1 MACSKQP
8 GPRLYISF
16 IEHVFNEKV
25 TQSDWHA
32 LRQVVESDSGVKL
45 TRARASREEVEAANA
60 DLLASFGDRV
70 GVGVFEDSATRSLED
85 LSAELSGKSWNVEN
99 TRGTLAV
106 LRYLAKNGVAE
117 TLSSVRGDSEVI
129 YDPQGDEI
137 NCVCGNTAI
146 ADGFYPYAG
155 GREVEPDEAWD
166 GKTMFCASCRRV
178 YDQSTGVVS
187 SRPDAIMTLEGVEI
201 SESSNDGYA
210 DRVRDLE
217 DKFGMSTGDAQ
228 ATEEAAEYMVGRRVR
243 LKRSSDPH
251 TELRPGD
258 EGTIRMV
265 DSSGTIHVQWDSG
278 SSLGLI
284 PGEDSFS
291 FI

>member
-16 IEHVFNEKV
+16 IENVFNEKV

-32 LRQVVESDSGVKL
+32 LRQAAEADSGVKL
-45 TRARASREEVEAANA
+45 TRARASRDEVEAVNA
-60 DLLASFGDRV
+60 ELLAAFGDRV
-70 GVGVFEDSATRSLED
+70 GSGVFDDASTREFEE
-85 LSAELSGKSWNVEN
+85 LSAELAEKSPNVVN

-106 LRYLAKNGVAE
+106 LRYLAENGVAE

-137 NCVCGNTAI
+137 NCVCGNTAS

-187 SRPDAIMTLEGVEI
+187 SRPDAILTLEGVEI
-201 SESSNDGYA
+201 SDSSDGYA

-217 DKFGMSTGDAQ
+217 DKFGMSTSDAQ
-228 ATEEAAEYMVGRRVR
+228 ATEEAAEFMVGRRVR